1 MNASSALVLEILERR
16 AVEDRILSLH
26 LEVAMWQAIA
36 TELQAKE
43 ENDEGEDGG

>member
-1 MNASSALVLEILERR
+1 MNASSALVLEILQKR

-36 TELQAKE
+36 TELQAKA
-43 ENDEGEDGG
+43 DEGEGDGG